1 MRRVLT
7 FSGLVVALLLAP
19 GAAQAHP
26 LGNFTVSTSAGIVLE
41 PGRVRIDYVVDLA
54 EIPTVQAMPELDPDG
69 DGAPT
74 EDERDAWAVS
84 IARELAS
91 NLSVA
96 VGDDSVSLE
105 IAWARAWLLPGQGGL
120 DVIRLEAVFDGRVPE
135 AGELAFHDANFS
147 DRLGWHEVTAS
158 GSSGIALERSSV
170 PATSPTD
177 RLRTY
182 PEDLLSSP
190 LDVRAATLSFAPAV
204 SAPAGASPAGGTA
217 PSNSGEVPSSRPAV
231 PAGALAGAVG
241 RTGPLM
247 LLAVLLSFGF
257 GALHA
262 LGPGHGKTLMAAYL
276 VGSGGGVRHAVGVGG
291 AVAAMHTASV
301 LALGIVVLSATEAF
315 APEAVYPWLSLGSGV
330 IALSLGAWMLIGRLA
345 TSNEE
350 TKHGHEH
357 SHPETKHGHEHS
369 HPERAVLSRKGLT
382 AIALAGGILP
392 SPSALLVLLASVAI
406 HRVAF
411 GLVLIAAF
419 SLGLASALVGV
430 GILALRTRDA
440 LAHRLSTR
448 LGRLV
453 PVGSAA
459 VIAMLGLVLAVNGAS
474 RL

>member
-7 FSGLVVALLLAP
+7 FSVLVVALLLAP
-19 GAAQAHP
+19 GVAQAHP

-41 PGRVRIDYVVDLA
+41 PGTVRIEYVVDLA
-54 EIPTVQAMPELDPDG
+54 EIPTIQAMPELDRDG
-69 DGAPT
+69 DGAPS
-74 EDERDAWAVS
+74 EDERDGWAES
-84 IARELAS
+84 TARELAS

-96 VGDDSVSLE
+96 VGEDSVSLE
-105 IAWARAWLLPGQGGL
+105 VASAGAELLPGQGGL
-120 DVIRLEAVFDGRVPE
+120 DVLRLEAVFDGRVPQ
-135 AGELAFHDANFS
+135 AGQLVFQDANFS

-158 GSSGIALERSSV
+158 GSSGVALDRSSV

-190 LDVRAATLSFAPAV
+190 LDVRGATLSFGPAPN
-204 SAPAGASPAGGTA
+204 APAGVSSASGAT
-217 PSNSGEVPSSRPAV
+217 PSKGGEVPSPV
-231 PAGALAGAVG
+231 PGGSPGGLAGMVG

-247 LLAVLLSFGF
+247 LLAVLLSFGV

-276 VGSGGGVRHAVGVGG
+276 VGSGGGVRHAIGVGG

-301 LALGIVVLSATEAF
+301 LALGIVVLSATEVF
-315 APEAVYPWLSLGSGV
+315 APEAVYPWLALGSGI
-330 IALSLGAWMLIGRLA
+330 IALSLGAWMLVVRLA
-345 TSNEE
+345 ASDGWTE
-350 TKHGHEH
+350 HGHDHAH
-357 SHPETKHGHEHS
+357 STTPT
-369 HPERAVLSRKGLT
+369 LSRKGLT

-406 HRVAF
+406 HRVAY

-419 SLGLASALVGV
+419 SLGLASALVAV

-448 LGRLV
+448 VGRLM
-453 PVGSAA
+453 PVASAA
-459 VIAMLGLVLAVNGAS
+459 VIAILGLVLAVNGAS
-474 RL
+474 GL

>member
-7 FSGLVVALLLAP
+7 FSGLLVALLLAP
-19 GAAQAHP
+19 GLAQAHP

-41 PGRVRIDYVVDLA
+41 PGTVRIDYVVDLA

-69 DGAPT
+69 DGASS

-105 IAWARAWLLPGQGGL
+105 IASARAELLPGQGGL
-120 DVIRLEAVFDGRVPE
+120 DVLRLEAVFGGRVPE

-158 GSSGIALERSSV
+158 GSSGVALERSSV
-170 PATSPTD
+170 PVTSPTD

-182 PEDLLSSP
+182 PKDLLSSP

-217 PSNSGEVPSSRPAV
+217 PSNSWEVPSSRPGGFG
-231 PAGALAGAVG
+231 GALAGAVG

-276 VGSGGGVRHAVGVGG
+276 VGSGGGVRHAVGIGG

-301 LALGIVVLSATEAF
+301 LALGIVVLSATEVF
-315 APEAVYPWLSLGSGV
+315 APEAVYPWLSLGSGI
-330 IALSLGAWMLIGRLA
+330 IALSLGAWMLVVRLA
-345 TSNEE
+345 TSDDE
-350 TKHGHEH
+350 TEHGHEH
-357 SHPETKHGHEHS
+357 SHPET
-369 HPERAVLSRKGLT
+369 AVLSRKGLT

-419 SLGLASALVGV
+419 SIGLASALVGV

-453 PVGSAA
+453 PVASAA
-459 VIAMLGLVLAVNGAS
+459 VIATLGLMLAVNGAS

>member
-1 MRRVLT
+1 VRRVLT
-7 FSGLVVALLLAP
+7 FSCLVAALLLSP
-19 GAAQAHP
+19 GIAQAHP

-41 PGRVRIDYVVDLA
+41 PGTVRIDYVVDLA
-54 EIPTVQAMPELDPDG
+54 EIPTVQAMPELDRDG
-69 DGAPT
+69 DGALG
-74 EDERDAWAVS
+74 EDERDAWAAS
-84 IARELAS
+84 TARELVS

-96 VGDDSVSLE
+96 VGDDPVSLE
-105 IAWARAWLLPGQGGL
+105 IASAGAELLPGQGGL
-120 DVIRLEAVFDGRVPE
+120 DVLRLEAVFDGRVPD

-158 GSSGIALERSSV
+158 GSSGIAIERSSV

-177 RLRTY
+177 RLRIY
-182 PEDLLSSP
+182 PGDLLSNP
-190 LDVRAATLSFAPAV
+190 LDVRDATLSFAHAA
-204 SAPAGASPAGGTA
+204 SAPAGASSASGTA
-217 PSNSGEVPSSRPAV
+217 PSTGGEVPSPRPGGS
-231 PAGALAGAVG
+231 AGALAGAVG

-276 VGSGGGVRHAVGVGG
+276 VGSGGGVRHAIGVGG

-301 LALGIVVLSATEAF
+301 LALGIVVLSATELF
-315 APEAVYPWLSLGSGV
+315 APEAVYPWLALGSGI
-330 IALSLGAWMLIGRLA
+330 IALSLGAWMLVVRLA
-345 TSNEE
+345 ASDDGTE
-350 TKHGHEH
+350 HGHDH
-357 SHPETKHGHEHS
+357 SHPAVG
-369 HPERAVLSRKGLT
+369 VLSRKGLT

-406 HRVAF
+406 HRAAY

-419 SLGLASALVGV
+419 SLGLASALVAV

-440 LAHRLSTR
+440 LSHRLSIR

-453 PVGSAA
+453 PVASAA
-459 VIAMLGLVLAVNGAS
+459 VIATLGLVLAVNGAS

>member
-1 MRRVLT
+1 MSRVLT
-7 FSGLVVALLLAP
+7 FSILLAALLFAP
-19 GAAQAHP
+19 GVAQAHP

-41 PGRVRIDYVVDLA
+41 PGTVRIDYVVDLA
-54 EIPTVQAMPELDPDG
+54 EIPTVQAMPELDRDG
-69 DGAPT
+69 DGAPS
-74 EDERDAWAVS
+74 EDERDAWAAS
-84 IARELAS
+84 TARELAS

-96 VGDDSVSLE
+96 VGGDPVSLD
-105 IAWARAWLLPGQGGL
+105 IASVGAELLPGQGGL
-120 DVIRLEAVFDGRVPE
+120 DVLRLEAVFDGRVPE

-158 GSSGIALERSSV
+158 GSSGIAIERSSV

-182 PEDLLSSP
+182 PEDLLTSP
-190 LDVRAATLSFAPAV
+190 LDVRDATLSFSPD
-204 SAPAGASPAGGTA
+204 ASPPTAASSASGTA
-217 PSNSGEVPSSRPAV
+217 PSIGGAVPSPRPSAS
-231 PAGALAGAVG
+231 AGALARMVG

-301 LALGIVVLSATEAF
+301 LALGIVVLSATEVF
-315 APEAVYPWLSLGSGV
+315 APEAVYPWLALGSGI
-330 IALSLGAWMLIGRLA
+330 IALSLGAWMLVARLA
-345 TSNEE
+345 ASDQTE
-350 TKHGHEH
+350 HGHDH
-357 SHPETKHGHEHS
+357 SHPTT
-369 HPERAVLSRKGLT
+369 AMLSRKGLT

-406 HRVAF
+406 HRVAY

-419 SLGLASALVGV
+419 SLGLASALVAV

-440 LAHRLSTR
+440 FAHRLSTR

-453 PVGSAA
+453 PVASAA
-459 VIAMLGLVLAVNGAS
+459 VIAVLGLVLAVNGAS

>member
-1 MRRVLT
+1 VSRVLA
-7 FSGLVVALLLAP
+7 FSILVAALQFAP
-19 GAAQAHP
+19 GVAQAHP

-41 PGRVRIDYVVDLA
+41 PGTVRIDYVVDLA
-54 EIPTVQAMPELDPDG
+54 EIPTVQAMPELDRDG
-69 DGAPT
+69 DGAPS
-74 EDERDAWAVS
+74 ENERDAWAAS
-84 IARELAS
+84 TARELAS

-96 VGDDSVSLE
+96 VSGDPVVLE
-105 IAWARAWLLPGQGGL
+105 IASARVELVPGQGGL
-120 DVIRLEAVFDGRVPE
+120 DVLRLEVAFDGRVPE
-135 AGELAFHDANFS
+135 AGELAFHDGNFS

-190 LDVRAATLSFAPAV
+190 LDVRHAALSFGPAA
-204 SAPAGASPAGGTA
+204 SAPATAPHGSGTA
-217 PSNSGEVPSSRPAV
+217 PSIGGEVPSPRPD
-231 PAGALAGAVG
+231 GSGGGLAGMVG

-262 LGPGHGKTLMAAYL
+262 LGPGHGKTLIAAYL
-276 VGSGGGVRHAVGVGG
+276 VGSGGGVRYAIGVGG

-301 LALGIVVLSATEAF
+301 LALGIVVLSATEVF
-315 APEAVYPWLSLGSGV
+315 APEAVYPWLALGSGI
-330 IALSLGAWMLIGRLA
+330 IASSLGAWMLVVRLA
-345 TSNEE
+345 ASDEGAE
-350 TKHGHEH
+350 HGHDH
-357 SHPETKHGHEHS
+357 SHPT
-369 HPERAVLSRKGLT
+369 AAMLSRKGLT

-392 SPSALLVLLASVAI
+392 SPSALLVLLGSVAL
-406 HRVAF
+406 HRVAY

-419 SLGLASALVGV
+419 SLGLATALVAV

-448 LGRLV
+448 LGRVV
-453 PVGSAA
+453 PVASAA